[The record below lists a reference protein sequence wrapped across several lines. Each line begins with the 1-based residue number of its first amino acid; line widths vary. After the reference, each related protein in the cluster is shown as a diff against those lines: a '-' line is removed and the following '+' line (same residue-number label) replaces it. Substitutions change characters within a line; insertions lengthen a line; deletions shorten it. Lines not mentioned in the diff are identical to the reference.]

1 MHASLAAVWWDLFG
15 CTPVAPLQ
23 KYWDVQFFK
32 ARTNS
37 WCKGWLYITPSQVLV
52 KESWAIFFTSTVFG
66 ARLSANTS
74 VHVRPSDLDQCCHL
88 THTAHAIKE
97 RMAART
103 GSSSSSSS
111 SGSGTG
117 GSDGDV
123 LVLDD
128 RRQDPIVLRCSERSV
143 FLAKYFQSVQQL
155 GLMSF
160 EAKRE
165 EFEVSSFG
173 VGMCVCVCVLGRG
186 MTRGGAFAC
195 SCVCV
200 SVPLCL
206 CPPAHISPCRHPHAG
221 PVPGEKWR

>member
-103 GSSSSSSS
+103 GSS
-111 SGSGTG
+111 
-117 GSDGDV
+117 
-123 LVLDD
+123 
-128 RRQDPIVLRCSERSV
+128 R
-143 FLAKYFQSVQQL
+143 
-155 GLMSF
+155 
-160 EAKRE
+160 
-165 EFEVSSFG
+165 
-173 VGMCVCVCVLGRG
+173 
-186 MTRGGAFAC
+186 
-195 SCVCV
+195 
-200 SVPLCL
+200 
-206 CPPAHISPCRHPHAG
+206 
-221 PVPGEKWR
+221 